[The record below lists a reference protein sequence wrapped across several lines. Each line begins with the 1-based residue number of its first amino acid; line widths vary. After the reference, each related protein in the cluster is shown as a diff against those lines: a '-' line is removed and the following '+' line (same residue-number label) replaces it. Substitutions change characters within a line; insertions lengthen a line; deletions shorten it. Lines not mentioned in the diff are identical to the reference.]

1 MCVVISERCKQRKQR
16 ALQNNSCTYPVEV
29 GVERKGGVDGQ
40 AAEAGGHRARRQRF
54 MGARAA
60 LVKHGFAVVVHMDW
74 YFGGDGKKRC
84 EGARQRC
91 NEYIE
96 KNLRYTLMR
105 SGQIHAVGF
114 TPSRRN
120 SRLRSASKR

>member
-1 MCVVISERCKQRKQR
+1 VCVVISERCKQRKQR
-16 ALQNNSCTYPVEV
+16 RLQNNSCTYPVEV

-40 AAEAGGHRARRQRF
+40 AAEAGGDRARRQRF
-54 MGARAA
+54 VRSGAA
-60 LVKHGFAVVVHMDW
+60 LAVHGLAVVIHVDW

-91 NEYIE
+91 NGYIE

-105 SGQIHAVGF
+105 SGQIQTVGF